1 MKVSQYEGLYVCAQN
16 AMDITKREKKMFR
29 YYFIDVVA
37 SDGDN
42 LYKSAILTKEEMLH
56 LVELFSKEFTD
67 IEFSINVKV
76 VNRKEEI
83 WWKKWKDN

>member
-1 MKVSQYEGLYVCAQN
+1 
-16 AMDITKREKKMFR
+16 MFR

-83 WWKKWKDN
+83 WWKKWKNN